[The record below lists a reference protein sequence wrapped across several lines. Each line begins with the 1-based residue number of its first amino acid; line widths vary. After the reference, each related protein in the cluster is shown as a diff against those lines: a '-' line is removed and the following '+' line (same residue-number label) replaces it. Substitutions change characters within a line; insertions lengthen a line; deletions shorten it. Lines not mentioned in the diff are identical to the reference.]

1 MIKIYRIIGNELLI
15 PEHYLINP
23 LYGNEEDSKYEIPI
37 NYDKQL
43 EVKMLGNINFK
54 RWIVGYLETVLQ
66 SEMVGVKKMI
76 LLNGVVGNTP
86 YENFKF

>member
-1 MIKIYRIIGNELLI
+1 MYKRQLPAVLKSLYCNVEVELEGQQINIDKLNIHELIKIYRVIGSELLI

-23 LYGNEEDSKYEIPI
+23 LYGNEEDCKYEIPI

-54 RWIVGYLETVLQ
+54 R
-66 SEMVGVKKMI
+66 
-76 LLNGVVGNTP
+76 
-86 YENFKF
+86 